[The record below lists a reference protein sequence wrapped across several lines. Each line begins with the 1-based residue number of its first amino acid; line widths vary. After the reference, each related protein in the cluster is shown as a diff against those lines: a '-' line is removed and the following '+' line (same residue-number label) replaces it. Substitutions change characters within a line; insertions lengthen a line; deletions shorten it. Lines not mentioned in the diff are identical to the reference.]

1 MIVYSDDSDD
11 SDGIPFDGSIETTT
25 WKFPHG
31 DRVVIERCRD
41 GYLVSGTIGGRD
53 WHDEDHEDFFCED
66 TDALLGFL
74 EQHGL
79 LSVLSVPVVESET
92 GDARKGTP

>member
-1 MIVYSDDSDD
+1 MIVYSDD

-25 WKFPHG
+25 WEFPNG
-31 DRVVIERCRD
+31 DRVVIERSCS

-53 WHDEDHEDFFCED
+53 WHDEDHEDFLCED
-66 TDALLGFL
+66 TDALLEFL
-74 EQHGL
+74 QRHGL

-92 GDARKGTP
+92 GNAGEGME